1 MRGKKLKAGDTCIFM
16 KGLHQGE
23 FYIGVKRA
31 VPVSIQTEFT
41 DLSGLNMRRG
51 VLLEASVAMTTGC
64 NFTVLYHPRMCTSP
78 FMVPYNIVMEALEMN
93 YVPGMR
99 CEMLCN
105 GDDPEHIIRF
115 SGTITSRGDSDPVK
129 WPSSDWRCL
138 EVKWDALSSSDV
150 LPSRV
155 SPWEIRPLG
164 LYANRSMPFEPVIC
178 NIPFLRTNGNYQSGG
193 LQSQGLT
200 LDIGSSS
207 HPNDENMDD
216 ID

>member
-1 MRGKKLKAGDTCIFM
+1 M

-31 VPVSIQTEFT
+31 VPVSIHTEFT
-41 DLSGLNMRRG
+41 YLSGLNMRRG
-51 VLLEASVAMTTGC
+51 VLLEAYMARMTGC

-78 FMVPYNIVMEALEMN
+78 FMVPYNIVTEALKIN

-99 CEMLCN
+99 FEMLCN

-115 SGTITSRGDSDPVK
+115 SGTITARGDSDPVN
-129 WPSSDWRCL
+129 WPNSEWRCL

-164 LYANRSMPFEPVIC
+164 CNADQRRSMPFETVIC
-178 NIPFLRTNGNYQSGG
+178 NIPFDVVTGNNQSGG
-193 LQSQGLT
+193 LQSHSV

-207 HPNDENMDD
+207 HPNEENMDD